1 MENLDLISIGSDHSR
16 INVVKIT
23 FKENYISRNTN
34 KKSIRLYIWIGSEIA
49 CKLKWKNGDFIN
61 VHKFNDYLLLN
72 KIDETDQV
80 DSEYKTPKGYIFK
93 KIDKS
98 YSYGISFTCN
108 FMTDAVEKGIR
119 TVKYE
124 IVDTNSEN
132 LTLFGVDEHRMPVVE
147 QITIVNKKGLKV
159 FLSEKEI

>member
-1 MENLDLISIGSDHSR
+1 MGSLDLISIGSNNSR

-23 FKENYISRNTN
+23 FKENYVSRNTN
-34 KKSIRLYIWIGSEIA
+34 KKSMRLYIWIGSEIA
-49 CKLKWKNGDFIN
+49 RKLKWKNGDLIN
-61 VHKFNDYLLLN
+61 VSKCDDYLFLN
-72 KIDETDQV
+72 KIDETDEI
-80 DSEYKTPKGYIFK
+80 DSEYKTSKGYVFK

-108 FMTDAVEKGIR
+108 FMTDAAEKGIR

-124 IVDTNSEN
+124 IVDIDSEN
-132 LTLFGVDEHRMPVVE
+132 LTLYGVDEHRMPVVE

-159 FLSEKEI
+159 FLG